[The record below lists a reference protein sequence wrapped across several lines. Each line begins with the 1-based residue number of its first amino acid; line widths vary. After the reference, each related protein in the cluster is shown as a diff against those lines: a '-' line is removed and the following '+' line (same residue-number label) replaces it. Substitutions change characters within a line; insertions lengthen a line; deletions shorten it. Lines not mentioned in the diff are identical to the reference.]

1 MKSVFNPVNKP
12 QKPIY
17 EFIHESDTE
26 ETIEIGRLWGTVID
40 ESKVIIA
47 IAIVFL
53 FGGIVNAL
61 FSTPVYKADALLQ
74 VEPKNSAM
82 PGLGELTGAFEM
94 DSEAITEIEV
104 LKSRMVMG
112 RVVDELNLQ
121 INAEPRFM
129 PLIGE
134 GLSRMLGNS
143 GKDLFVS
150 MFSSFA
156 WDSEQIHVARFEV
169 PDDLVGE
176 ELTLVAGNN
185 DTYEV
190 YYEDTQL
197 LTGKVGEMAKGAGA
211 SILVTDLTQR
221 EGLEFSL
228 RYISRLAAVRS
239 LQKDI
244 SVNEKGRNSGVL
256 SVSLEGTQKEQ
267 TRKILDSVS
276 RQYLMQN
283 VQRMSAEAQ
292 KSLEFLE
299 KQLPDIKQ
307 KLRSAEAMLNNYR
320 LKNESVDL
328 SLETKSILDQM
339 VELESK
345 LNELALEETKLKK
358 RFTKQHPNYVALL
371 EKRTQLTEEKQK
383 LQNKIKNLP
392 ETQQE
397 ILRLSRDV
405 EVNQAI
411 YVEMLN
417 KAQEL
422 SIAKAGTVG
431 NVRILDHAALLSD
444 PIKPRK
450 GSIIIVSLILGLLLG
465 IGVAFVRVA
474 LRRGIQD
481 PAQLEAIGLPVY
493 STIPLSEMQQKLVK
507 EQRRR
512 KAKGASPGSA
522 LLANEDPDD
531 TAVEAIRSLRTSMH
545 FAMLEL
551 EKNIL
556 MITGS
561 SPELG
566 KSFVSTNLAVVYAK
580 SGQKVL
586 VIDGDLRRGHMH
598 LAFNTES
605 TSGLS
610 EVLSNQITKEKA
622 VRKTEIEGVDF
633 VPCGTKP
640 PNPSELLMHK
650 NMQDFLQWASQEYD
664 LVIIDTPPVLAV
676 TDATVVGRYVGVT
689 MFVARFE
696 KTQRKEVEIA
706 LRRCEQSGIDVKG
719 CILNGILNRKGSAYG
734 YYDSYRYTKYKT
746 AED

>member
-1 MKSVFNPVNKP
+1 MNKP
-12 QKPIY
+12 QRPIY
-17 EFIHESDTE
+17 EFIQEPDSEESID
-26 ETIEIGRLWGTVID
+26 IGRLWGVVVD
-40 ESKVIIA
+40 ERKIIIA
-47 IAIVFL
+47 IAMAFFL
-53 FGGIVNAL
+53 GGILNAL

-82 PGLGELTGAFEM
+82 PGLGELTGAFET

-112 RVVDELNLQ
+112 RVVDELDMQ
-121 INAEPRFM
+121 INATPRFL
-129 PLIGE
+129 PVVGE
-134 GLSRMLGNS
+134 GLSRLLGDS
-143 GKDLFVS
+143 GKDIFAS
-150 MFSSFA
+150 IFSSYA

-169 PDDLVGE
+169 PDKLVGE
-176 ELTLVAGNN
+176 QLVLVVGKGQ
-185 DTYEV
+185 TYKL
-190 YYEDTQL
+190 YYGDTQL
-197 LTGKVGEMAKGAGA
+197 LSGKVSEMAKGSGV
-211 SILVTDLTQR
+211 SLLVTDLTQR
-221 EGLEFSL
+221 PGLEFSL
-228 RYISRLAAVRS
+228 RYISRLSAIRS
-239 LQKDI
+239 LQDDI

-256 SVSLEGTQKEQ
+256 SVSLEGTQREQ

-292 KSLEFLE
+292 KSLDFLE

-307 KLRSAEAMLNNYR
+307 KLRSSEAMLNNYR

-358 RFTKQHPNYVALL
+358 RFTKEHPNYVALL
-371 EKRTQLTEEKQK
+371 EKRSQLTEEKQK

-417 KAQEL
+417 KVQEL

-444 PIKPRK
+444 PVKPRK
-450 GSIIIVSLILGLLLG
+450 GSIVIISLVLGLLLG
-465 IGVAFVRVA
+465 LGVAFVRVA
-474 LRRGIQD
+474 IRRGIQD
-481 PAQLEAIGLPVY
+481 PSQLEAIGLPVY
-493 STIPLSEMQQKLVK
+493 ATIPLSEMQQKLIRDQ
-507 EQRRR
+507 QRRKHR
-512 KAKGASPGSA
+512 GEPPGSA
-522 LLANEDPDD
+522 LLADKDPDD
-531 TAVEAIRSLRTSMH
+531 IAVEAIRSLRTSMH

-561 SPELG
+561 GPDLG
-566 KSFVSTNLAVVYAK
+566 KSFVSANLAAVYAK

-586 VIDGDLRRGHMH
+586 VIDGDLRKGHMH
-598 LAFNTES
+598 SAFDTGHTN
-605 TSGLS
+605 GLS
-610 EVLSNQITKEKA
+610 EVLSNQVAKEKA
-622 VRKTEIEGVDF
+622 IRKTELEGVDF
-633 VPCGTKP
+633 IPCGTKP

-650 NMQDFLQWASQEYD
+650 NMQEFLEWASKEYD
-664 LVIIDTPPVLAV
+664 LVIVDTPPILAV

-689 MFVARFE
+689 MFVVRFE
-696 KTQRKEVEIA
+696 ETQYKEVEMA

-719 CILNGILNRKGSAYG
+719 CILNGIVPRKSSTYG
-734 YYDSYRYTKYKT
+734 YQSYGYAPNKS
-746 AED
+746 